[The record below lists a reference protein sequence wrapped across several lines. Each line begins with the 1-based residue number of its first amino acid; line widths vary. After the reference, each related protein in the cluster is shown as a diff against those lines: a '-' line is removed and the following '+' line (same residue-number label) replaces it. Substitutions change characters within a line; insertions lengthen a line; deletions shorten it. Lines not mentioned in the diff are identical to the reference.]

1 MQNQR
6 DFFDVSVVNETR
18 NQTYARLA
26 ALAEESV
33 SINRGEMLG
42 LLQIADQPDK
52 DGALNIG
59 NKVTDDLKLHIKAAR
74 LVGIH
79 VSPTVVFNGILE
91 NSISSGWTKEQWEGW
106 LEKNVA

>member
-1 MQNQR
+1 LAVERLSPGSLFAFSTALMQNQR

-59 NKVTDDLKLHIKAAR
+59 NKVCGLRTRDAGELIDS
-74 LVGIH
+74 VGRSRMI
-79 VSPTVVFNGILE
+79 
-91 NSISSGWTKEQWEGW
+91 
-106 LEKNVA
+106 